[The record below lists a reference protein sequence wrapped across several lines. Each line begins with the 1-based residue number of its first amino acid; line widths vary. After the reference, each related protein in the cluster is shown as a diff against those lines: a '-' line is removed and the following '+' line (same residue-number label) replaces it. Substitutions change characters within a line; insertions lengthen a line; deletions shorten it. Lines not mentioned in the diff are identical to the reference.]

1 MSNVISIHGY
11 TIVHHK
17 GEPMIRDLDLALR
30 LEYERPRD
38 IRKLVKRMIERGQL
52 KQDQVCAKIGQ
63 TSELGGRP
71 STEYFLGEAAALM
84 VATRS
89 NTEKAYQ
96 ITDEII
102 HVFIDARRGKPEEKA
117 KPRSVDPV
125 LQKTRQADA
134 LLSFYLKAGKKLG
147 TDDAMSRAIAVEQ
160 VRSTVGLDL
169 KPLLAHNT
177 VEEAPVTPTELGKAH
192 GLSGVKMNAK
202 LEEAG
207 LQKKVGK
214 SWEPTDKA
222 KEHCT
227 INPFKSEHS
236 DHSGYQLKWYPRVL
250 EMFDVLKA
258 RESAQ

>member
-11 TIVHHK
+11 TIVHHN
-17 GEPMIRDLDLALR
+17 GEPMIEDLALA
-30 LEYERPRD
+30 LKLGYERPYAIRD
-38 IRKLVKRMIERGQL
+38 LIKRMCEAGSL
-52 KQDQVCAKIGQ
+52 KPDQVFRTASK
-63 TSELGGRP
+63 TSEKGGRP
-71 STEYFLGEAAALM
+71 GITYFLSEKAALKVITRSETEAAD
-84 VATRS
+84 R
-89 NTEKAYQ
+89 

-102 HVFIDARRGKPEEKA
+102 DVFMDARKGKLPGKP

-147 TDDAMSRAIAVEQ
+147 TDEAMSRAIAVEQ

-169 KPLLAHNT
+169 KPLLAHNA

-236 DHSGYQLKWYPRVL
+236 EHSGYQLKWYPRVL

>member
-11 TIVHHK
+11 TIVHHN
-17 GEPMIRDLDLALR
+17 GEPMIEDLALGMK
-30 LEYERPRD
+30 LGYERPRKVRD
-38 IRKLVKRMIERGQL
+38 LIKRMLEAGTL
-52 KQDQVCAKIGQ
+52 K
-63 TSELGGRP
+63 P
-71 STEYFLGEAAALM
+71 
-84 VATRS
+84 
-89 NTEKAYQ
+89 
-96 ITDEII
+96 
-102 HVFIDARRGKPEEKA
+102 
-117 KPRSVDPV
+117 
-125 LQKTRQADA
+125 
-134 LLSFYLKAGKKLG
+134 
-147 TDDAMSRAIAVEQ
+147 EQ
-160 VRSTVGLDL
+160 VRSTVGRLSNGAESVSFHLGEKAAL
-169 KPLLAHNT
+169 KVITKSETAAADAITDEIIDVFIDVRSGKTEAKPKQRYVDPAVAQNRLAVEVAKSTMQLGKLLGADVPMARAIAAERVKKETGIDCAPLLARNA